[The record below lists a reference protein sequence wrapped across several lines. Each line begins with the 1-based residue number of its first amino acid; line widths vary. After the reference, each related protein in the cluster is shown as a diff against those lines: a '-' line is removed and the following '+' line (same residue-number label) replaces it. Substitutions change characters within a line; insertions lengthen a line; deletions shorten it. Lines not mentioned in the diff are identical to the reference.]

1 MTSKTSVFSEM
12 EYRHVEVR
20 ACMQIEI
27 EGLYLLQELWN
38 SVYEYNCSTED
49 LQRMALLLYFSI
61 HTSTHINRR
70 VY

>member
-1 MTSKTSVFSEM
+1 MAI
-12 EYRHVEVR
+12 R